1 MTLRCLHGEHLPCDA
16 PILSRAPGLC
26 PAAMVVFFDKLKEQ
40 KLASNGGMAI
50 AFASHPA
57 DDERVNFFRQA
68 AGTR

>member
-1 MTLRCLHGEHLPCDA
+1 M
-16 PILSRAPGLC
+16 I
-26 PAAMVVFFDKLKEQ
+26 VFFDKLKEK
-40 KLASNGGMAI
+40 KLAANGGMAI